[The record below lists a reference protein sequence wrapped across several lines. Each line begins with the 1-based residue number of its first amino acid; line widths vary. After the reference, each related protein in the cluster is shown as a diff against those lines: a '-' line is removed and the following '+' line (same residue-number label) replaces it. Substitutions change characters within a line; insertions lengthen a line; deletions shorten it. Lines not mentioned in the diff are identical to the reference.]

1 MGDEIT
7 VYKVSGQHTGTFVVK
22 VDDGGAGYEFDTSTL
37 LTDGKL
43 RVTAITDALS
53 APIASNSLV
62 DVYTTDGICLFL
74 RRPYS
79 EVRSTLRP
87 GTYVLVFGNTSRK
100 IIVKKA

>member
-1 MGDEIT
+1 MSDMLLFMAVTICSGLLSWAET
-7 VYKVSGQHTGTFVVK
+7 VRNW
-22 VDDGGAGYEFDTSTL
+22 
-37 LTDGKL
+37 L

-53 APIASNSLV
+53 APIASNSQV

-100 IIVKKA
+100 IIVKNLAQFRE